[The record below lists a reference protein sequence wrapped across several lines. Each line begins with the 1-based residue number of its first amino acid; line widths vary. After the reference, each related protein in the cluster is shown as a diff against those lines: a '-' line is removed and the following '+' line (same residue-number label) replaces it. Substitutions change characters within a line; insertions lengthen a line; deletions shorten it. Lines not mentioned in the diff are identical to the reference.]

1 VPSYKTLPVAECLF
15 RFAHAMLSSQ
25 AGPHR
30 TARPCSAT
38 RAPYGALGGGALD
51 PSKPTSWSGSAS

>member
-15 RFAHAMLSSQ
+15 RFAQAMLSSQ

-38 RAPYGALGGGALD
+38 RAPYGAVGYFDRGKSFGAR
-51 PSKPTSWSGSAS
+51 